1 MTNLAPRNGNEAAA
15 MADRTAEGGS
25 SLPERVLDSSALSS
39 WCAAA
44 GSECLRC
51 SCDDSAR
58 RAYPSHRQLQARD
71 GLFHKGVKPGR
82 SRRLYSRTSSEQR
95 PDQPCELAHQ
105 SNDVVFGHEG
115 QIGVVPLSF
124 YHIHWGHDLLFG
136 ATWLNGY
143 DFADFNAKPKP
154 VHPSLGANYE
164 HAMADIKRAIHA
176 HAHDKDD
183 TLENFLKRDLSIM
196 ERRYKRF
203 AS

>member
-1 MTNLAPRNGNEAAA
+1 MVFFTKGSNPAGHVGFILGHRPNSDLTNPVNWL
-15 MADRTAEGGS
+15 T
-25 SLPERVLDSSALSS
+25 
-39 WCAAA
+39 
-44 GSECLRC
+44 
-51 SCDDSAR
+51 
-58 RAYPSHRQLQARD
+58 
-71 GLFHKGVKPGR
+71 K
-82 SRRLYSRTSSEQR
+82 
-95 PDQPCELAHQ
+95 

-203 AS
+203 ASK